1 MTVAS
6 EKIESGGGGWL
17 DLSETLTS
25 KKNDAYAWHCIVL
38 HNTFL
43 MVFF

>member
-6 EKIESGGGGWL
+6 EKIESGGGVARLIRNL
-17 DLSETLTS
+17 DKP
-25 KKNDAYAWHCIVL
+25 KKNNAYAWHCIVL